1 MKLLYVTSQS
11 GRRINGFMRSA
22 IIAARQL
29 NIDFTIV
36 SNMDHA
42 DKQLYEEDCR
52 TYGIKAEHIDCDR
65 NPLAKKNYTLAKKQ
79 LLDLMK
85 REKYDVVHCN
95 TPIGGV
101 LGRICAKEAKIPYV
115 IYQAHGFH
123 FWQGAPLKNWI
134 CYYPVE
140 RILAHYTDLL
150 ITINNE
156 DYIRAQKFHLRRGG
170 RVVKVPGVGVDVKKF
185 SGAVV
190 DAGEKLTFFRRDIVR
205 LQVVQRDHRD
215 ILSALIAA
223 AAGRIAVEDHIEM
236 LEHDVFHVISE
247 FHNPF
252 LTLSFFRRGLSN
264 P

>member
-101 LGRICAKEAKIPYV
+101 LGRICANKAKIP
-115 IYQAHGFH
+115 
-123 FWQGAPLKNWI
+123 
-134 CYYPVE
+134 
-140 RILAHYTDLL
+140 
-150 ITINNE
+150 
-156 DYIRAQKFHLRRGG
+156 
-170 RVVKVPGVGVDVKKF
+170 
-185 SGAVV
+185 
-190 DAGEKLTFFRRDIVR
+190 
-205 LQVVQRDHRD
+205 
-215 ILSALIAA
+215 
-223 AAGRIAVEDHIEM
+223 
-236 LEHDVFHVISE
+236 
-247 FHNPF
+247 
-252 LTLSFFRRGLSN
+252 
-264 P
+264 

>member
-101 LGRICAKEAKIPYV
+101 LGRICANKAILLLGFLLHFAPDSWENAVCRGV
-115 IYQAHGFH
+115 IRLPF
-123 FWQGAPLKNWI
+123 
-134 CYYPVE
+134 
-140 RILAHYTDLL
+140 
-150 ITINNE
+150 
-156 DYIRAQKFHLRRGG
+156 
-170 RVVKVPGVGVDVKKF
+170 VGK
-185 SGAVV
+185 AVLMV
-190 DAGEKLTFFRRDIVR
+190 
-205 LQVVQRDHRD
+205 
-215 ILSALIAA
+215 ALIY
-223 AAGRIAVEDHIEM
+223 
-236 LEHDVFHVISE
+236 LVIQMKSSE
-247 FHNPF
+247 IQPF
-252 LTLSFFRRGLSN
+252 IYFQF
-264 P
+264 

>member
-101 LGRICAKEAKIPYV
+101 LGRICANKLVNDCTAESAFRFISQPLGYFLSEEFCFSKDFHKYLQTKRECV
-115 IYQAHGFH
+115 I
-123 FWQGAPLKNWI
+123 
-134 CYYPVE
+134 
-140 RILAHYTDLL
+140 
-150 ITINNE
+150 
-156 DYIRAQKFHLRRGG
+156 
-170 RVVKVPGVGVDVKKF
+170 
-185 SGAVV
+185 
-190 DAGEKLTFFRRDIVR
+190 
-205 LQVVQRDHRD
+205 VQRIKSLCDNAPSSLKSFSSFSFPSVVRPFIHLHNLIEYRKGKYQYCQHPHRL
-215 ILSALIAA
+215 IPLSM
-223 AAGRIAVEDHIEM
+223 G
-236 LEHDVFHVISE
+236 
-247 FHNPF
+247 
-252 LTLSFFRRGLSN
+252 FRPSRRRTI
-264 P
+264 PPIQ

>member
-101 LGRICAKEAKIPYV
+101 LGRICANKAKIPYV
-115 IYQAHGFH
+115 IYEAHGFH
-123 FWQGAPLKNWI
+123 FGQVPHKKL
-134 CYYPVE
+134 
-140 RILAHYTDLL
+140 DLL
-150 ITINNE
+150 LSDRKI
-156 DYIRAQKFHLRRGG
+156 Y
-170 RVVKVPGVGVDVKKF
+170 
-185 SGAVV
+185 GALYGY
-190 DAGEKLTFFRRDIVR
+190 AY
-205 LQVVQRDHRD
+205 
-215 ILSALIAA
+215 
-223 AAGRIAVEDHIEM
+223 
-236 LEHDVFHVISE
+236 
-247 FHNPF
+247 HNK
-252 LTLSFFRRGLSN
+252 
-264 P
+264 